1 MKAAIKPR
9 INLEK
14 RTKLE
19 EVIPLEVP
27 FVIFVDPSDR
37 CNFGCKFCPTGNKQ
51 LMKEI
56 GRPLKAMKFDLF
68 KKIID
73 DIKEFENPIK
83 VLRLYKDGEPLL
95 NPRFADMVKY
105 AKDSPKILSVDTTT
119 NASLLNPKR
128 NLEIIEAEL
137 DRINI
142 SVEGISNKQ
151 YKDFSNYK
159 VNFDKFVENIKHF
172 YENRNKCEVIIKI
185 NGDVISEDDKKLF
198 QEIFHDKADGIYI
211 EHVMSCWPEFE
222 LDGVQVNQEYGIY
235 GQKIS
240 EVLVCPYVFYS
251 FSINSD
257 GMASLCFL
265 DWSRKLIIGDVKK
278 TSVKDIWNGKETHTY
293 QEMFLRK
300 KRKEHP
306 VCRACGQLTHGLPDN
321 IDAYAQ
327 MLLERMVSFK
337 HPGNRCCPHDPE

>member
-19 EVIPLEVP
+19 EVIPLKAP

-68 KKIID
+68 KKIIN
-73 DIKEFENPIK
+73 DIREFEQPIK

-105 AKDSPKILSVDTTT
+105 AKDNPQILSVDTTT

-128 NLEIIEAEL
+128 NLEIIAAGL

-142 SVEGISNKQ
+142 SIEGISNKQ
-151 YKDFSNYK
+151 YKEFSNYRII
-159 VNFDKFVENIKHF
+159 FDKFVDNIQHF
-172 YENRNKCEVIIKI
+172 YENRKQCEVIIKI
-185 NGDVISEDDKKLF
+185 NGDVISEDDRKLF
-198 QEIFHDKADGIYI
+198 REIFHNKADGIYT
-211 EHVMSCWPEFE
+211 EHIMSCWPEFE
-222 LDGVQVNQEYGIY
+222 LSGVQVNHEVGVY
-235 GQKIS
+235 GQEIK
-240 EVLVCPYVFYS
+240 EVMICPYVFYS

-257 GMASLCFL
+257 GLASLCFL
-265 DWSRKLIIGDVKK
+265 DWSRKLLIGNVNE
-278 TSVKDIWNGKETHTY
+278 TSVLEIWNGKNIRAY
-293 QEMFLRK
+293 QKMFLMK
-300 KRKEHP
+300 KRKEHLL
-306 VCRACGQLTHGLPDN
+306 CRECGQMTHGLPDD
-321 IDAYAQ
+321 IDKHAE
-327 MLLERMVSFK
+327 MLLNKITLQEKLSETERI
-337 HPGNRCCPHDPE
+337 H